1 METVPLTPEQLD
13 AQAARLHGTEAWRQ
27 IVLGLRYT
35 AADPVFPEPA
45 PRPVLPEPVL
55 PEPFL
60 PERVPPKPRPGSA
73 TPAPTRAPAPA
84 THPAHPGQAA
94 RPCQTGQAAAHPG
107 QAGQPAE
114 WRGLLSVP
122 VSSLVEE
129 TLRALPSSL
138 PRERPL
144 PGRLGALV
152 PDLLHTW
159 RRIGQPDVR
168 PSTHLGYARKILTEW
183 GWQNTPYRL
192 RNARGARCLCG
203 AMLTA
208 HRLGYGSLE
217 TVDRA
222 GAWLITELRSQGWN
236 DLIGPWNRQPGR
248 TASDALSLLDATILR
263 ASRAGH

>member
-1 METVPLTPEQLD
+1 METVPLTPDQLD
-13 AQAARLHGTEAWRQ
+13 AQASRLHDTDAWRQ
-27 IVLGLRYT
+27 IVTGWQDT
-35 AADPVFPEPA
+35 AAEPVLPDPS

-55 PEPFL
+55 PTPVL
-60 PERVPPKPRPGSA
+60 PVLVPPEHTPG
-73 TPAPTRAPAPA
+73 
-84 THPAHPGQAA
+84 
-94 RPCQTGQAAAHPG
+94 QTGQTRPTEQTGPARGAEPAGPAAD
-107 QAGQPAE
+107 
-114 WRGLLSVP
+114 WRGLLSVS
-122 VSSLVEE
+122 VGSLVEE
-129 TLRALPSSL
+129 SLRTLPTPA

-144 PGRLGALV
+144 PGRLAAML
-152 PDLLHTW
+152 PDRLHTW

-168 PSTHLGYARKILTEW
+168 PSVHLGHARRILTEW

-192 RNARGARCLCG
+192 RDARGARCLCG

-222 GAWLITELRSQGWN
+222 GAWLITELRSQGWS

-248 TASDALSLLDATILR
+248 TESDALALLDATIRR